1 MHTNRF
7 ITTLNDP
14 YKQGQYSNMLKTLQE
29 ERGLLQ
35 ELESA
40 LDDIMKGPAATS
52 SRPSQVSGTLRQ
64 LLRCQMRKGGNEQ
77 SCRVTQC

>member
-1 MHTNRF
+1 VLCHLDTLKLIHTREYRF

-14 YKQGQYSNMLKTLQE
+14 YKQGQYSNLLKSLQE

-40 LDDIMKGPAATS
+40 LDDIMKGPAAAA
-52 SRPSQVSGTLRQ
+52 SRPSQVSGAFT
-64 LLRCQMRKGGNEQ
+64 
-77 SCRVTQC
+77 